1 MVNITIIPTKEE
13 KQKVT
18 FPCLMQDADNEK
30 NGKSLIVLFT
40 DCTCGI
46 VLYSEYKSIDIG
58 DKSNDWDDC
67 EDEKYWIPFKGEIKL
82 KNG

>member
-1 MVNITIIPTKEE
+1 MIKSSIVETIENKKGITY
-13 KQKVT
+13 
-18 FPCLMQDADNEK
+18 PCVMKDADSEK
-30 NGKSLIVLFT
+30 NGKTLIVLFT

-46 VLYSEYKSIDIG
+46 VLYSEYKSVEIG